1 MVRFKLAGIS
11 NQDAI
16 EYLKQEIEY
25 KCRVT
30 SPLLEGVKPDCVKVY
45 EAAITA
51 LEYQRE
57 IYTILTRIYE
67 EIGKR
72 MFSAECYN
80 KDFDGREI
88 TNLLCYGDVAD
99 IIDKYLG
106 YDSIPSPWH
115 KVAEG
120 DLPNHTNRVLVYI
133 KYKASN
139 RIPPYCVANYA
150 GGKWWYPSDRE
161 IIGEARVIA
170 WMELPEYME
179 E

>member
-1 MVRFKLAGIS
+1 MN

-16 EYLKQEIEY
+16 KYLKQEIEY

-57 IYTILTRIYE
+57 IYTILPRIYE
-67 EIGKR
+67 DIGKR

-80 KDFDGREI
+80 KDFEGREI
-88 TNLLCYGDVAD
+88 TNLLCYGD
-99 IIDKYLG
+99 
-106 YDSIPSPWH
+106 
-115 KVAEG
+115 VAEG

-139 RIPPYCVANYA
+139 RILPYCVVNYA

-161 IIGEARVIA
+161 ITGEARVIA

>member
-1 MVRFKLAGIS
+1 MN

-16 EYLKQEIEY
+16 KYLKQEIEY

-57 IYTILTRIYE
+57 IYTILPRIYE

-80 KDFDGREI
+80 KDFEGREI
-88 TNLLCYGDVAD
+88 TNLLCYGD
-99 IIDKYLG
+99 
-106 YDSIPSPWH
+106 
-115 KVAEG
+115 VAEG

-139 RIPPYCVANYA
+139 RIPPYCVVNYA

-161 IIGEARVIA
+161 ITGEARVIA